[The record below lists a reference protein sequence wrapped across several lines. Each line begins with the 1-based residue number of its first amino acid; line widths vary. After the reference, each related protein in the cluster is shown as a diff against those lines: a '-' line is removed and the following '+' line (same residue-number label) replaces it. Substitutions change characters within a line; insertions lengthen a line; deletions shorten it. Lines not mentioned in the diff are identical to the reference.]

1 MDAVLLLLIFAE
13 GFATK
18 VVPPEGFKEY
28 FADTVGICEGWMKGY
43 SKEFVEGFKDDLV
56 DTVDPS
62 ACAIEGFGGTVGIGT
77 GVNTPDFT
85 FWLDDDF
92 SVLRSLVLLP
102 LLLDFI
108 EGGSVTEGTFIIWGD
123 NTAKGIDDGWSVG
136 RGGWSVGNV
145 KSKLDSSGIGSR
157 DMFDGPVEGLLDGA
171 SVWHAG
177 GIPRSVS
184 AFKHVLPSMQQLL
197 SPGIETPEP
206 AVSQT
211 RVFVQDR

>member
-13 GFATK
+13 AFATR
-18 VVPPEGFKEY
+18 VGPPEGFKEY

-62 ACAIEGFGGTVGIGT
+62 AGAIEGFGGTVGIGT

-102 LLLDFI
+102 LWLDFWLLQNIYLGQTI
-108 EGGSVTEGTFIIWGD
+108 EEECEEEII
-123 NTAKGIDDGWSVG
+123 I
-136 RGGWSVGNV
+136 
-145 KSKLDSSGIGSR
+145 
-157 DMFDGPVEGLLDGA
+157 
-171 SVWHAG
+171 
-177 GIPRSVS
+177 
-184 AFKHVLPSMQQLL
+184 
-197 SPGIETPEP
+197 
-206 AVSQT
+206 
-211 RVFVQDR
+211 